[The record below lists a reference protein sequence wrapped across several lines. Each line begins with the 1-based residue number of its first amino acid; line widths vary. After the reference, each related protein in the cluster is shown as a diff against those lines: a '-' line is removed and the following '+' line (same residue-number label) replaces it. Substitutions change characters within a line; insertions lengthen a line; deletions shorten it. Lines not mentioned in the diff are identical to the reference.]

1 MIALVGEPMG
11 LIGLLISLCATVLL
25 VGLAVLLWRERT
37 ATRITAAH
45 LDELQRQLTRVQRD
59 MHELAGQVHDLS
71 GKFDRNSQR
80 LAKDSEQSTPYQQA
94 IELVRQGLAASEV
107 AVRCGIS
114 RSEAELIVSLYRN
127 NSPS

>member
-1 MIALVGEPMG
+1 MGTFLVLAMIVMLV
-11 LIGLLISLCATVLL
+11 VLAG
-25 VGLAVLLWRERT
+25 VVFALWRERT
-37 ATRITAAH
+37 AIRITASH
-45 LDELQRQLTRVQRD
+45 LDELQRQLVRVQRD
-59 MHELAGQVHDLS
+59 LHELAGQVHELA
-71 GKFDRNSQR
+71 GKFDRNASR
-80 LAKDSEQSTPYQQA
+80 VSKDAEQATPYQQA

>member
-1 MIALVGEPMG
+1 MGTPMG
-11 LIGLLISLCATVLL
+11 IVWILVVFAAVGALTSLGVF
-25 VGLAVLLWRERT
+25 LWRERT

-45 LDELQRQLTRVQRD
+45 LDELQRQLARVQRD
-59 MHELAGQVHDLS
+59 LHDLAGQVHDLA
-71 GKFDRNSQR
+71 GKFDRNTLR

>member
-1 MIALVGEPMG
+1 MIGWMEIPMG
-11 LIGLLISLCATVLL
+11 LILMLVMVVALAALTGLGVY
-25 VGLAVLLWRERT
+25 LWRERT

-59 MHELAGQVHDLS
+59 VHELAGQVHELS
-71 GKFDRNSQR
+71 GKFERNTLR
-80 LAKDSEQSTPYQQA
+80 LTKDNEQSTPYQQA

-107 AVRCGIS
+107 AARCGIS

>member
-1 MIALVGEPMG
+1 MGIVLILVILGVAGVLTG
-11 LIGLLISLCATVLL
+11 LGVF
-25 VGLAVLLWRERT
+25 LWRERT

-59 MHELAGQVHDLS
+59 VHELAGQVHDLS
-71 GKFDRNSQR
+71 GKFDRNTLR
-80 LAKDSEQSTPYQQA
+80 LAKDTEQSTPYQQA

>member
-1 MIALVGEPMG
+1 MGIVWIVAILVAAGALV
-11 LIGLLISLCATVLL
+11 SLGVF
-25 VGLAVLLWRERT
+25 LWRERT

-45 LDELQRQLTRVQRD
+45 LDELQRQLARVQRD
-59 MHELAGQVHDLS
+59 LHEMAGQVHELAGR
-71 GKFDRNSQR
+71 FDRNSQR
-80 LAKDSEQSTPYQQA
+80 LSKDTEQATPYQQA

>member
-1 MIALVGEPMG
+1 MGIVLALVSLVAVAALSG
-11 LIGLLISLCATVLL
+11 LGV
-25 VGLAVLLWRERT
+25 VVWRERT
-37 ATRITAAH
+37 GTRITAAH
-45 LDELQRQLTRVQRD
+45 LDDLQRQLARLQRD
-59 MHELAGQVHDLS
+59 MHELASQVHELT
-71 GKFDRNSQR
+71 GKFDRNTLR
-80 LAKDSEQSTPYQQA
+80 AVKDSEHSTPYQQA